1 MQSADRQN
9 DNQPAANDHP
19 EPGRQEIFEQIF
31 NQLMNG
37 FGEQCEKM
45 QLQCAIAIA
54 KHPDFDE
61 PLVFYNAPHI
71 VEAASLMAQVLR
83 QIKKDILSDLDID
96 KGDD

>member
-1 MQSADRQN
+1 MQSADHDANQSSTN
-9 DNQPAANDHP
+9 DQP
-19 EPGRQEIFEQIF
+19 ESSRQEIFEQIF

-71 VEAASLMAQVLR
+71 VEAATLMAQVLR
-83 QIKKDILSDLDID
+83 QIKKDVLSDLDID
-96 KGDD
+96 KVND